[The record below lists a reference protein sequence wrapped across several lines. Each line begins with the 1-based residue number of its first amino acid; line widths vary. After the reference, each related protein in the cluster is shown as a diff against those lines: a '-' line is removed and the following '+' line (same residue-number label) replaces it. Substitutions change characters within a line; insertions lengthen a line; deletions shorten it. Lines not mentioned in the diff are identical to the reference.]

1 MMRGDSSRFIMMQGS
16 TNCGRRSTGRFNNLK
31 QFRCIAGRCGE
42 IDRKFRRLFISWQS
56 GYWVV
61 WTNYWNR
68 DLNF

>member
-16 TNCGRRSTGRFNNLK
+16 TNCGRKSTGRFNNLK

-42 IDRKFRRLFISWQS
+42 IDRKFPAVVHLVAI
-56 GYWVV
+56 WVV